1 MGVTISFYSTAF
13 LVIFI
18 SLNSVYVR
26 SASVRKNA
34 TDLDSGKV
42 IVKGNYNAVNLYRD
56 RDVKTALNE
65 VQKKL
70 ESLEGRL
77 HALEKPGMRTRVS
90 AEPQK
95 TG

>member
-1 MGVTISFYSTAF
+1 MGVTITFYFTAF
-13 LVIFI
+13 FAIFI
-18 SLNSVYVR
+18 SLNGVYAR

-56 RDVKTALNE
+56 RDVKMALNE
-65 VQKKL
+65 VRKKL

-77 HALEKPGMRTRVS
+77 DALKKPGMCVS
-90 AEPQK
+90 TEHQI